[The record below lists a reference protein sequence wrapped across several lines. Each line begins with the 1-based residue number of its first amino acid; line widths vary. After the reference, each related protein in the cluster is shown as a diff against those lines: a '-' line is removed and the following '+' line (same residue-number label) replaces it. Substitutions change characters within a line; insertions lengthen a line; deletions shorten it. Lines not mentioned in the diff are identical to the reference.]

1 MQKLEGVYYN
11 FIGGDWIEASTKKRY
26 DLYNPADTSQH
37 LGSFQLS
44 GAEDGRKAIEA
55 AKMAFESWREMPSPK
70 RAEVLFRAWELM
82 KEEAEEFARIITT
95 EEGKTL
101 ADSRGEV
108 KRSLNVLEFTAG
120 EGRRLLGDVIPSEL
134 PKNLIFTYRRP
145 LGVVAIITPWNFP
158 LSIPVWK
165 IAPALVSGNTVVFKP
180 ATSTPLTA
188 IKLVKLFE
196 EAGLPKGILNMV
208 TGPGGT
214 LGKELI
220 SSQDVKAVSFTGST
234 ETGRWIYENA
244 AKTLKKVQCEMG
256 GKNAVI
262 VDSSADLDLASDGI
276 VQGAFGS
283 TGQRCTATS
292 RVVVLKDVKKELLEI
307 VLEKTSKL
315 RVGNGLMTDVDMGPL
330 SSEDQLNKVLFHIET
345 AQAEGAKLL
354 MGGKRLN
361 GEAYDKGYFVQP
373 TIFDDVKPNMKIA
386 QQEIFGPVLAV
397 LDAESLEEA
406 IKVAN
411 HSMFGLS
418 GSIYTSDI
426 NNAMKYVERA
436 EAGMLHINSPTL
448 GGEAQA
454 PFGGIKESGLGQREQ
469 GRRAIEFYT
478 DEVVV
483 YIDYTGRKRE
493 AKFI

>member
-11 FIGGDWIEASTKKRY
+11 FIAGDWVEASTKKTY

-44 GAEDGRKAIEA
+44 GAEDAKRAIEA
-55 AKMAFESWREMPSPK
+55 AK
-70 RAEVLFRAWELM
+70 RAEVVFRAWELM
-82 KEEAEEFARIITT
+82 KEGAEEFARTITI

-196 EAGLPKGILNMV
+196 EAGLPKGVLNMV

-292 RVVVLKDVKKELLEI
+292 RVIVLKDVKKELVDI
-307 VLEKTSKL
+307 ILEKASKL
-315 RVGNGLMTDVDMGPL
+315 KVGNGLMPDVDMGPL
-330 SSEDQLNKVLFHIET
+330 SSEDQLKKVLFHIET
-345 AQAEGAKLL
+345 AKAEGATLL
-354 MGGKRLN
+354 IGGNRIR
-361 GEAYDKGYFVQP
+361 GEGYDRGYFVQP
-373 TIFDDVKPNMKIA
+373 TVFDNVKPQMKIA
-386 QQEIFGPVLAV
+386 QQEIFGPVLAL
-397 LDAESLEEA
+397 LDADNLDEA
-406 IKVAN
+406 IMIAN
-411 HSMFGLS
+411 NSLFGLS
-418 GSIYTSDI
+418 GSIYTSNI
-426 NNAMKYVERA
+426 NNAMKYVEKT